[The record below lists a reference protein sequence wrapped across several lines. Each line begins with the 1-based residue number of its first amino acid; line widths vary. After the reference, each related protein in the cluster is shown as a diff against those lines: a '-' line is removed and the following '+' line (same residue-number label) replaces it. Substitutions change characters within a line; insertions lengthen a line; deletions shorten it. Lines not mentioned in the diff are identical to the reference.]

1 MCLPSR
7 GSTDPTEKRRSFI
20 KASAVQVPSDSLL
33 PRSSWIEHSQ
43 LLLDTFARLLGRQLI
58 SREGS
63 RNDQAVR
70 LFEAPFVVVS
80 ADASADPLLTY
91 GNRTALGV
99 WEIDVATLLATPARH
114 TAEPMHRD
122 ERQRLLDRTRE
133 QGFVDDYSG
142 VRIST
147 TGKRFRIE
155 RAIVWNLIDEAGSY
169 CGQAA
174 TFEQWVPLASPA
186 EPSDA

>member
-1 MCLPSR
+1 M
-7 GSTDPTEKRRSFI
+7 
-20 KASAVQVPSDSLL
+20 KASAVQAPSDSPL
-33 PRSSWIEHSQ
+33 PRSSWITHSQ
-43 LLLDTFARLLGRQLI
+43 LLLDTFARLLGRQLV
-58 SREGS
+58 SRDGS
-63 RNDQAVR
+63 LHDQAVR

-80 ADASADPLLTY
+80 ADASADPVLTY
-91 GNRTALGV
+91 GNRAALGL

-155 RAIVWNLIDEAGSY
+155 RAIVWNLTNEAGGY

-174 TFEQWVPLASPA
+174 TFDHWVPLASPP
-186 EPSDA
+186 ERCDS